1 MSLRDFT
8 KTYSTTEKASF
19 WCNYMTALKGPLCVQ
34 DRPYKHKPVSVWT
47 KVSSSDITLYDVL
60 FGTEEPTVTV
70 EKNLEQIPYNP
81 VHTQIYGTGTS
92 RTARIS

>member
-1 MSLRDFT
+1 MYTTYRPALHAHPWKVEIRTTIFQKTMSLRDFT

-34 DRPYKHKPVSVWT
+34 DKPNKHEPVSVWT

-60 FGTEEPTVTV
+60 FG
-70 EKNLEQIPYNP
+70 KL
-81 VHTQIYGTGTS
+81 
-92 RTARIS
+92 